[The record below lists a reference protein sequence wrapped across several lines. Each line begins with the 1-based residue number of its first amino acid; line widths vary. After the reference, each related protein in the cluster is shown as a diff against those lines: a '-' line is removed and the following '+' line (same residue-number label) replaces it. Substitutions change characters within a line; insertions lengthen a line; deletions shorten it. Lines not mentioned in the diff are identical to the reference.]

1 MGIYFKTMPTILLLI
16 KISPRFSIYW
26 RVLPEPVFTIIVTK
40 GWFSTSVSP
49 FAFTSQLSALYC
61 DQKPSLWRYLDL
73 MESNL
78 LVFSFIVNAF
88 CAQFFKKLPTST
100 SWRYSPMFS
109 SKGFTIRSLTLGSL
123 IHLGLIFVCL
133 MWARGQDGH
142 FFHMEIQL
150 SEMLLLITF
159 TYRRNE

>member
-1 MGIYFKTMPTILLLI
+1 MPTILLLI
-16 KISPRFSIYW
+16 KISPRFSIHW
-26 RVLPEPVFTIIVTK
+26 RFLPEPIFTIIVTK

-49 FAFTSQLSALYC
+49 STFTSQTSALYC
-61 DQKPSLWRYLDL
+61 EQKPSLWRYLDL

-78 LVFSFIVNAF
+78 LVFSFIVNVF
-88 CAQFFKKLPTST
+88 CVQFFKKLPIST

-109 SKGFTIRSLTLGSL
+109 SKGFIIRPLTFGSL

-150 SEMLLLITF
+150 SEMLLLITS